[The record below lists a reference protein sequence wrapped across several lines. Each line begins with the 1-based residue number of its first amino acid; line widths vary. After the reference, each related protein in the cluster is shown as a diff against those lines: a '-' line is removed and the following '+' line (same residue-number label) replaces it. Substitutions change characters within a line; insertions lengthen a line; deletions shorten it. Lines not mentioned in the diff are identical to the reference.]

1 MQPKSRLRP
10 DESGTVMLSPTAL
23 NIVVFLLAAASTG
36 GLLYAAFYARL
47 VGDRQSAQRLVAVA
61 EGHHSGPTE
70 SKAGAG
76 NRKRSLDVVLRE
88 IEEKQRAKRRASPTL
103 SVRIRQAGLS
113 WSKTTYYALC
123 LAAGLLSFLVVFA
136 GFRLGVLAALGFG
149 IAGGLLLPHFY
160 VNFMRA
166 RRFKRFSAE
175 FANAMDVIVRGL
187 KSGLPLADCMKIIA
201 TEAQEPVRSEFKA
214 IIEDQAMGMPS
225 DEAVQRLPQRIP
237 VAEASFF
244 AIVIAIQSRTGGS
257 LSEALGNL
265 STVLRERKKMQ
276 AKIKAMSSEA
286 KSSAGIIG
294 ALPVFVTGAIYV
306 TTPDYIGLLFTTTSG
321 NIILAVSGFWM
332 LMGILVMR
340 KMINFDF

>member
-1 MQPKSRLRP
+1 MRPKSRPRP
-10 DESGTVMLSPTAL
+10 DESGPVMLSPTAL
-23 NIVVFLLAAASTG
+23 QIAIVLLAAGSTAG
-36 GLLYAAFYARL
+36 VLLSLLYPYLA
-47 VGDRQSAQRLVAVA
+47 GDRQSAQRLAAVA
-61 EGHHSGPTE
+61 EGHHSARTG
-70 SKAGAG
+70 SKSGAG
-76 NRKRSLDVVLRE
+76 NRKRSLDDVLRE
-88 IEEKQRAKRRASPTL
+88 IEEKQRVKRRASPTL

-136 GFRLGVLAALGFG
+136 GFGLGVLPALGFG
-149 IAGGLLLPHFY
+149 FTGGLLLPHSY
-160 VNFMRA
+160 VNFTRA

-187 KSGLPLADCMKIIA
+187 RSGLPLADCMKIIA
-201 TEAQEPVRSEFKA
+201 AEAQEPVRSEFKA

-225 DEAVQRLPQRIP
+225 DEAVQRLPGRVP
-237 VAEASFF
+237 VTEASFF

-265 STVLRERKKMQ
+265 SKVLRERKKMQ

-286 KSSAGIIG
+286 TASAGIIG
-294 ALPVFVTGAIYV
+294 ALPVFVTGAIYF
-306 TTPDYIGLLFTTTSG
+306 TTPDYIGLLFTTTPG